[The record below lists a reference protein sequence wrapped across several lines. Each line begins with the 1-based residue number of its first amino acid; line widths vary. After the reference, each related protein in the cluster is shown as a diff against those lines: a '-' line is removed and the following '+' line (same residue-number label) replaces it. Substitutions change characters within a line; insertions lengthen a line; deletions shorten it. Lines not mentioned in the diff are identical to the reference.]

1 MNETAMKVEI
11 THINGTVLYTCE
23 ATSVREAVERA
34 CREANL
40 SGANLSGADLTGA
53 NLYRANL
60 AGANLAWANLTG
72 ANLNGADL
80 AGADLTGADL
90 YRANLYP
97 FALLPKDEYFNER
110 LWAAHYMRRARKN
123 PRLF

>member
-23 ATSVREAVERA
+23 ASSVREAVELA

-40 SGANLSGADLTGA
+40 AGANLSGADLTGA
-53 NLYRANL
+53 NLYR
-60 AGANLAWANLTG
+60 ANLAWANLTG

-123 PRLF
+123 PRPF

>member
-11 THINGTVLYTCE
+11 THVNGTVLYTCE
-23 ATSVREAVERA
+23 ATSVREAVEQA

-40 SGANLSGADLTGA
+40 SGANLS
-53 NLYRANL
+53 
-60 AGANLAWANLTG
+60 
-72 ANLNGADL
+72 
-80 AGADLTGADL
+80 GADLTGADL